1 VKVNFRGRYVDE
13 VLKNIILYIQDIQKK
28 KKRGKNIVKISKAI
42 AGNADMGEKE
52 VILMDYAIKSIWNDI
67 SKLCIFMILAYI
79 TETFHLFLSVC
90 IPYITVRIFTGGIHM
105 KTYWGCFWFTG
116 LSMSGMMGMAVILK
130 DYWNVV
136 FCVTCISLLIIPIIG
151 PRPSSNKKKMSRNK
165 KYIFIGLIVIIELLF
180 LFIVT
185 KFVSC
190 SPEYQM
196 GILISLLINNVQL
209 IILKSRR

>member
-1 VKVNFRGRYVDE
+1 M
-13 VLKNIILYIQDIQKK
+13 
-28 KKRGKNIVKISKAI
+28 KISKVI

-116 LSMSGMMGMAVILK
+116 LSMSGMMGTAVILK
-130 DYWNVV
+130 DYWDVV

-151 PRPSSNKKKMSRNK
+151 PRPSQNKKKMSKRK
-165 KYIFIGLIVIIELLF
+165 RYIFLCLILSIEVMVLII
-180 LFIVT
+180 VN
-185 KFVSC
+185 KVVQD
-190 SPEYQM
+190 PVYQM
-196 GILISLLINNVQL
+196 GIILSLLINNVQL
-209 IILKSRR
+209 IILRSRRWNHEESI